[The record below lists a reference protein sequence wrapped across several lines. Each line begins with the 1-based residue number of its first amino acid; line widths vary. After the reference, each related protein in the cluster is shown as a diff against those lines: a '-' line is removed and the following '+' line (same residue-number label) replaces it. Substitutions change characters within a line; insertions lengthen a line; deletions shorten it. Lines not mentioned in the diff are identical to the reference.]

1 MSEITT
7 GKANLEIFGETL
19 LEEGKKNSNLIVVTS
34 DSRGSGK
41 IVPFGKELPDQ
52 IIEVGIAEQNLVG
65 VCSGLAAGGKI
76 VFGVSPASFL
86 TARSL
91 EQIKNDV
98 AYSDQPVTLV
108 GISAGISYGQL
119 GSTHHSLHD
128 YAVLRTI
135 NNLTIVSPADNF
147 EASEVIRR
155 AVTFNKPLYIRYG
168 KKPMI
173 NLHKKGSNF
182 EIGKA
187 SIICE
192 GNDITIIG
200 TGETVQRAFLASRI
214 LKEDGVN
221 AEVISMHTIKPFDE
235 DALMKS
241 IKKTNCLISVEE
253 HSIYGGLGERCAS
266 LISQAGYNTKFKILG
281 IPDEYM
287 INGSQADVLDHY
299 DMSPKKFLTYLNL
312 YSTNELYHC

>member
-19 LEEGKKNSNLIVVTS
+19 LEEGKKNRDLIVVTS

-128 YAVLRTI
+128 YAALRTI
-135 NNLTIVSPADNF
+135 NNLTISSPADNF
-147 EASEVIRR
+147 EASEVIRK
-155 AVTFNKPLYIRYG
+155 AISFNKPLYIRYG
-168 KKPMI
+168 KKPKI

-235 DALMKS
+235 YALMKS

-287 INGSQADVLDHY
+287 INGSQGDVLDHY
-299 DMSPKKFLTYLNL
+299 DMSPEKISEISKSLLNQ
-312 YSTNELYHC
+312 

>member
-155 AVTFNKPLYIRYG
+155 AVSFNKPLYIRYG

-192 GNDITIIG
+192 GSDITIIG

-299 DMSPKKFLTYLNL
+299 DMSPEKISDISKSLLNQ
-312 YSTNELYHC
+312 

>member
-192 GNDITIIG
+192 GSDITIIG

-287 INGSQADVLDHY
+287 INGSQADVLNHY
-299 DMSPKKFLTYLNL
+299 DMSPEKISDISKSLLNQ
-312 YSTNELYHC
+312 

>member
-1 MSEITT
+1 MSEINT

-299 DMSPKKFLTYLNL
+299 DMSPEKIYDISKSLLNQ
-312 YSTNELYHC
+312 

>member
-135 NNLTIVSPADNF
+135 NNLTIVSPADGTKHLSCENC
-147 EASEVIRR
+147 V
-155 AVTFNKPLYIRYG
+155 NKPLYIRYG

-299 DMSPKKFLTYLNL
+299 DMSPEKISDISKSLLNQ
-312 YSTNELYHC
+312 

>member
-192 GNDITIIG
+192 GSDITIIG

-299 DMSPKKFLTYLNL
+299 DMSPEKISDISKSLLNQ
-312 YSTNELYHC
+312 

>member
-155 AVTFNKPLYIRYG
+155 AVNFNKPLYIRYG

-192 GNDITIIG
+192 GSDITIIG

-299 DMSPKKFLTYLNL
+299 DMSPKKISDISKSLLNQ
-312 YSTNELYHC
+312 

>member
-128 YAVLRTI
+128 YAALRTI

-155 AVTFNKPLYIRYG
+155 AVSFNKPLYIRYG

-192 GNDITIIG
+192 GSDITIIG

-287 INGSQADVLDHY
+287 INGSQADVLDYY
-299 DMSPKKFLTYLNL
+299 DMSPEKISDISKSLLNQ
-312 YSTNELYHC
+312 

>member
-1 MSEITT
+1 MNEITT

-147 EASEVIRR
+147 EASEVIRK
-155 AVTFNKPLYIRYG
+155 AVSFNKPLYIRYG

-299 DMSPKKFLTYLNL
+299 DMSPEKISEISKSLLNQ
-312 YSTNELYHC
+312 

>member
-155 AVTFNKPLYIRYG
+155 AVSFNKPLYIRYG

-187 SIICE
+187 SILCE

-235 DALMKS
+235 YALMKS

-299 DMSPKKFLTYLNL
+299 DMSPEKISEISKSLLNQ
-312 YSTNELYHC
+312 

>member
-19 LEEGKKNSNLIVVTS
+19 LDEGKKNSNLIVVTS

-192 GNDITIIG
+192 GSDITIIG

-299 DMSPKKFLTYLNL
+299 DMSPEKISDISKSLLNQ
-312 YSTNELYHC
+312 

>member
-19 LEEGKKNSNLIVVTS
+19 LEEGKKNSDLIVVTS

-147 EASEVIRR
+147 EASQVIKK
-155 AVTFNKPLYIRYG
+155 AVSFNKPLYIRYG
-168 KKPMI
+168 KKPMV
-173 NLHKKGSNF
+173 NLHKKGSKF

-192 GNDITIIG
+192 GNDITIIA

-214 LKEDGVN
+214 LNEEGVK

-235 DALMKS
+235 EALLRS
-241 IKKTNCLISVEE
+241 IKKTNCLVSVEE
-253 HSIYGGLGERCAS
+253 HSIYGGLGECCAS
-266 LISQAGYNTKFKILG
+266 LIAQSGYNLKFKILG

-287 INGSQADVLDHY
+287 MNGSQSDVLDHY
-299 DMSPKKFLTYLNL
+299 NMSPDKIADISKSLLDQ
-312 YSTNELYHC
+312 

>member
-19 LEEGKKNSNLIVVTS
+19 LEEGKKNSNLVVVTS

-155 AVTFNKPLYIRYG
+155 AVSFSKPLYIRYG

-192 GNDITIIG
+192 GSDITIIG

-299 DMSPKKFLTYLNL
+299 DMSPEKISEISKSLLNQ
-312 YSTNELYHC
+312 

>member
-1 MSEITT
+1 
-7 GKANLEIFGETL
+7 
-19 LEEGKKNSNLIVVTS
+19 
-34 DSRGSGK
+34 
-41 IVPFGKELPDQ
+41 
-52 IIEVGIAEQNLVG
+52 
-65 VCSGLAAGGKI
+65 
-76 VFGVSPASFL
+76 
-86 TARSL
+86 
-91 EQIKNDV
+91 
-98 AYSDQPVTLV
+98 
-108 GISAGISYGQL
+108 
-119 GSTHHSLHD
+119 
-128 YAVLRTI
+128 
-135 NNLTIVSPADNF
+135 
-147 EASEVIRR
+147 
-155 AVTFNKPLYIRYG
+155 
-168 KKPMI
+168 MI

-235 DALMKS
+235 DALTKS

-299 DMSPKKFLTYLNL
+299 DMSPEKISDISKSLLNQ
-312 YSTNELYHC
+312 

>member
-155 AVTFNKPLYIRYG
+155 AVNFNKPLYIRYG

-235 DALMKS
+235 DALIKS

-287 INGSQADVLDHY
+287 INGSQADVLDYY
-299 DMSPKKFLTYLNL
+299 DMSPEKISDISKSLLNQ
-312 YSTNELYHC
+312 

>member
-192 GNDITIIG
+192 GSDITIIG

-266 LISQAGYNTKFKILG
+266 LISQAGYNLKFKILG

-299 DMSPKKFLTYLNL
+299 DMSPEKISDISKSLLNQ
-312 YSTNELYHC
+312 

>member
-155 AVTFNKPLYIRYG
+155 AVNFNKPLYIRYG

-192 GNDITIIG
+192 GSDITIIG

-241 IKKTNCLISVEE
+241 IEKTNCLISVEE

-299 DMSPKKFLTYLNL
+299 DMSPEKISDISKSLLNQ
-312 YSTNELYHC
+312 

>member
-19 LEEGKKNSNLIVVTS
+19 LEEGKKNSNLVVVTS

-155 AVTFNKPLYIRYG
+155 AVSFNKPLYIRYG

-299 DMSPKKFLTYLNL
+299 DMSPEKISEISKSLLNQ
-312 YSTNELYHC
+312 